1 MKALRIAAFCLLAAL
16 PATFSVATVSEA
28 QSQQTDVNV
37 PQPIREQMFPL
48 GVSYIAVS
56 LNGRA
61 FPGERPAVLLDD
73 NFRLRGFAGCNNY
86 SAIAYPQQQQGI
98 AVGPFALT
106 KRSCDRAIMDSER
119 SFLVALR
126 TAQKWDV
133 EGSTLII
140 SGPNGELRLERSL

>member
-1 MKALRIAAFCLLAAL
+1 MTALRIAAFCLFAAL
-16 PATFSVATVSEA
+16 PATFSAA
-28 QSQQTDVNV
+28 QAQQTDINV
-37 PQPIREQMFPL
+37 PQPMQEKMFPL
-48 GVSYIAVS
+48 GVSYVAVS

-61 FPGERPAVLLDD
+61 FPGEAPAVLLDD

-106 KRSCDRAIMDSER
+106 KRSCDRAIMDAER

-133 EGSTLII
+133 QGRTLII
-140 SGPNGELRLERSL
+140 NGPNGELRLERSL

>member
-16 PATFSVATVSEA
+16 PATVSVAQA
-28 QSQQTDVNV
+28 QQTDVNV
-37 PQPIREQMFPL
+37 PQPMREKMFPL
-48 GVSYIAVS
+48 GVSYIAVT

-61 FPGERPAVLLDD
+61 FPGERPAILLDD

-106 KRSCDRAIMDSER
+106 KRSCDRAIMDAER

-133 EGSTLII
+133 QGSTLII
-140 SGPNGELRLERSL
+140 SSPNGELRLERSL

>member
-1 MKALRIAAFCLLAAL
+1 MKALRIAAFCLLAAW
-16 PATFSVATVSEA
+16 PATVSVVSEA

-37 PQPIREQMFPL
+37 PQPMREKMFPL

-56 LNGRA
+56 LNGRE

-106 KRSCDRAIMDSER
+106 KRSCERAIMDSER

-126 TAQKWDV
+126 SAQKWDV
-133 EGSTLII
+133 QGSTLII

>member
-16 PATFSVATVSEA
+16 PATVSVAHA
-28 QSQQTDVNV
+28 QQTDANV
-37 PQPIREQMFPL
+37 PQPMREKMFPL
-48 GVSYIAVS
+48 GVSYIAVT

-61 FPGERPAVLLDD
+61 FPGERPAILLDD

-106 KRSCDRAIMDSER
+106 KRTCDRAIMDAER

-133 EGSTLII
+133 QGSTLII
-140 SGPNGELRLERSL
+140 SSPNGELRLERSL